1 MCNRK
6 EVKRVLDEA
15 VKLGFTIARANN
27 GHYRFEK
34 PGVQAVFFSGTPG
47 DSRAIMNG
55 TAKLRR
61 AAKLAAA

>member
-1 MCNRK
+1 MCSRK

-15 VKLGFTIARANN
+15 IKLGFTVGRASN
-27 GHYRFEK
+27 GHYRFDK
-34 PGVQAVFFSGTPG
+34 PGVQAVFFSSTPG
-47 DSRAIMNG
+47 DNRAILNG